1 MRPARSERSCHLSLT
16 TESVWEAPKP
26 YLHPLRTPAG
36 NVVTDYR
43 PNESVPWLTGFDEVE
58 AAGGSA
64 VIVERLSRRHHDGTH
79 RADEQRRIELHDVEY
94 ADEHGNGSTGTVG
107 SWTLTWST
115 AITNR
120 RTVPVHFGSPTTHG
134 REGAGCTGLFWR
146 GLRAFRGG
154 QVLGP
159 EGSGSE
165 LMGTSA
171 PWPACSGKHDGA
183 DGHAEATGNSGSTVG
198 SGWRRALLQQAG
210 KGGNGPGH
218 AGSVPRSRDSIS

>member
-1 MRPARSERSCHLSLT
+1 MGSPEAVSASPAYAGRQRRHRLPPERVGSMAHL
-16 TESVWEAPKP
+16 
-26 YLHPLRTPAG
+26 
-36 NVVTDYR
+36 
-43 PNESVPWLTGFDEVE
+43 GFDEVE

-146 GLRAFRGG
+146 GPRAFRGG

>member
-1 MRPARSERSCHLSLT
+1 M
-16 TESVWEAPKP
+16 
-26 YLHPLRTPAG
+26 
-36 NVVTDYR
+36 
-43 PNESVPWLTGFDEVE
+43 E

-94 ADEHGNGSTGTVG
+94 ADEHGGGSTGTVG

-134 REGAGCTGLFWR
+134 REGAGCTGLFRR
-146 GLRAFRGG
+146 GPRAFRGG

-183 DGHAEATGNSGSTVG
+183 DGHAEATRNSGSTVG